1 MFKGGVPMESRT
13 VGVVERK
20 GAMQP
25 GYTLFC
31 AGLEVYLIDADG
43 RVVHEW
49 RRERPVFVAYLRP
62 NGNLLCD
69 GSENE
74 VAVAFRAGGAAGW
87 VEEGAPPAPANSPP
101 LPAPCPPGCPSALAA
116 SRRQP
121 APAAHPLTPPPPPPL
136 LPPAQ

>member
-20 GAMQP
+20 DAMQP

-74 VAVAFRAGGAAGW
+74 VAVAFRAGGAAGQ
-87 VEEGAPPAPANSPP
+87 ETRPRSET
-101 LPAPCPPGCPSALAA
+101 PS
-116 SRRQP
+116 SHRGEDDSSQR
-121 APAAHPLTPPPPPPL
+121 
-136 LPPAQ
+136 

>member
-20 GAMQP
+20 DAMQP

-49 RRERPVFVAYLRP
+49 R
-62 NGNLLCD
+62 
-69 GSENE
+69 SEHHFAE
-74 VAVAFRAGGAAGW
+74 
-87 VEEGAPPAPANSPP
+87 
-101 LPAPCPPGCPSALAA
+101 
-116 SRRQP
+116 
-121 APAAHPLTPPPPPPL
+121 
-136 LPPAQ
+136 

>member
-20 GAMQP
+20 DAMQP

-87 VEEGAPPAPANSPP
+87 VEEGAPPAPVSPP
-101 LPAPCPPGCPSALAA
+101 ALP
-116 SRRQP
+116 
-121 APAAHPLTPPPPPPL
+121 TPDPISPRWV
-136 LPPAQ
+136 Q